1 MRIINLL
8 NTNIRGPLLT
18 ESQLEPVK
26 PKQLQA
32 LLNSNLDNKFAEPV
46 YLGEGINGA
55 LYKLTES
62 TRNKPPTS
70 ADGEYIC
77 KVIPYNPAYLKQ
89 LKKELGLLKTI
100 QLHPYIREFINPCL
114 GMFILANQIVSIFPV
129 FNGLTLDN
137 VIAIVNKPDFTHSN
151 RITLLKYIILDILEA
166 LYFFHKQGVSHLQI
180 DGSSILIEMQPP
192 KATNLMR
199 ERRSAKQPE
208 SFNDNSE
215 SSNSKVNPFVPTNS
229 DIYIPE
235 FTEADK
241 PLRIKFT
248 NFGTGCGKL
257 IELDE
262 TGNNARPFFQSCKT
276 INYNADPYI
285 SSFLANPINK
295 TGVLKT
301 NSRQL
306 ALAKKYDIWLM
317 GKLVLKLIT
326 KPGTDLT
333 TPANINNDTLLDES
347 FKHYLGYLKKYML
360 CPLKTRRNS
369 KFVQEMFI
377 LSDKHDNSN

>member
-8 NTNIRGPLLT
+8 NTNIRVTLPPNQQG
-18 ESQLEPVK
+18 EPVR
-26 PKQLQA
+26 PKQLQS
-32 LLNSNLDNKFAEPV
+32 LLNSNLDNKFTEPV

-62 TRNKPPTS
+62 RT
-70 ADGEYIC
+70 GEYIC

-100 QLHPYIREFINPCL
+100 QLHPYVREFINPCL
-114 GMFILANQIVSIFPV
+114 GMFILSNQIISIFPV

-137 VIAIVNKPDFTHSN
+137 VLAIVNKPDFTHGN
-151 RITLLKYIILDILEA
+151 RITLLKYIILDILGA
-166 LYFFHKQGVSHLQI
+166 LYYFHKQGVCHLQI

-192 KATNLMR
+192 RDINIIR
-199 ERRSAKQPE
+199 ERRMASLPE
-208 SFNDNSE
+208 TIDNS
-215 SSNSKVNPFVPTNS
+215 SNKVDPFTTTNG
-229 DIYIPE
+229 DIYSPE
-235 FTEADK
+235 FTEEDK

-262 TGNNARPFFQSCKT
+262 TGNNAKPYFQSCKT

-285 SSFLANPINK
+285 TKFLANPHNRNS
-295 TGVLKT
+295 VLKT
-301 NSRQL
+301 NSKQL
-306 ALAKKYDIWLM
+306 ALAKKYDAWLM
-317 GKLVLKLIT
+317 GLLVLKLIT

-333 TPANINNDTLLDES
+333 NPANINNDNLLDES

-360 CPLKTRRNS
+360 CPLNARRDS

-377 LSDKHDNSN
+377 LSDKHDNDN